1 MDQSP
6 VRARHVSK
14 KSLRA
19 KVLKEGV
26 NELHDVFDRMMQRHT
41 VELHMIVEKWCGHH
55 QGEMTRSQS
64 PFSDWGSRSESP
76 VHSRAASAVGRRK
89 DHKLS
94 SMDYHMEPETKAQH
108 THPYPITSGP
118 AVDQDTLYLG
128 SGLNQTFSGG
138 YDDSHPGI
146 GKQLNS
152 RPELDA
158 SSLPGCPNKRNLQS
172 NAAAKD
178 IEVVETVNRP
188 SYTAKDIESSCVP
201 SLPGYVHHPDQPDPN
216 TQPRLRWDISKDHEQ
231 DLEFQEFPAEIPE
244 EQKPSEDFAARRA
257 MKLSRLPKSDTR
269 SVFMDV
275 DSIKNQLKRDL
286 TRIPHSTVDFYW
298 KTGWARWLATNTMF
312 ENITLF
318 VILSNALWMGYDANS
333 NSSDNLN
340 TAEIQ
345 FQIAEHFFCSFFT
358 IEWIV
363 RFSAFQ
369 RKINGCFD
377 FWFVFD
383 SLLLFFM
390 IMETWILT
398 ALAGGSRMFQG
409 LRWLRLVRLTRLA
422 RIARLLR
429 AVPELLIMVKA
440 IVISLKTVSYTFV
453 LLILVGY
460 VFGVAF
466 TILMEGKDSQF
477 DGVFT
482 SMNTLLLAGA
492 LPDQAGLVNYL
503 KDEEYLKD
511 DSAEQGQGW
520 MYYILIVLYLMIAS
534 LMMMNMLIGMLT
546 EVISGVATLEK
557 EQMMLTKVKEK
568 VLELLTELGHI
579 SEVDFVVTKKEFES
593 LLVEP
598 RAALLLQD
606 VGVDVVGLVDF
617 ADFIFHEDKPAL
629 SFEEFMDVVLQLR
642 GSNAASVK
650 DVVDLR
656 KLISSETKV
665 IQKAMRRFTMTY
677 GSRTSEF

>member
-1 MDQSP
+1 
-6 VRARHVSK
+6 
-14 KSLRA
+14 
-19 KVLKEGV
+19 
-26 NELHDVFDRMMQRHT
+26 
-41 VELHMIVEKWCGHH
+41 
-55 QGEMTRSQS
+55 
-64 PFSDWGSRSESP
+64 
-76 VHSRAASAVGRRK
+76 
-89 DHKLS
+89 
-94 SMDYHMEPETKAQH
+94 
-108 THPYPITSGP
+108 
-118 AVDQDTLYLG
+118 
-128 SGLNQTFSGG
+128 
-138 YDDSHPGI
+138 
-146 GKQLNS
+146 
-152 RPELDA
+152 
-158 SSLPGCPNKRNLQS
+158 
-172 NAAAKD
+172 
-178 IEVVETVNRP
+178 
-188 SYTAKDIESSCVP
+188 
-201 SLPGYVHHPDQPDPN
+201 
-216 TQPRLRWDISKDHEQ
+216 
-231 DLEFQEFPAEIPE
+231 
-244 EQKPSEDFAARRA
+244 
-257 MKLSRLPKSDTR
+257 
-269 SVFMDV
+269 
-275 DSIKNQLKRDL
+275 
-286 TRIPHSTVDFYW
+286 
-298 KTGWARWLATNTMF
+298 
-312 ENITLF
+312 
-318 VILSNALWMGYDANS
+318 
-333 NSSDNLN
+333 
-340 TAEIQ
+340 
-345 FQIAEHFFCSFFT
+345 
-358 IEWIV
+358 
-363 RFSAFQ
+363 
-369 RKINGCFD
+369 
-377 FWFVFD
+377 
-383 SLLLFFM
+383 
-390 IMETWILT
+390 
-398 ALAGGSRMFQG
+398 MFQG